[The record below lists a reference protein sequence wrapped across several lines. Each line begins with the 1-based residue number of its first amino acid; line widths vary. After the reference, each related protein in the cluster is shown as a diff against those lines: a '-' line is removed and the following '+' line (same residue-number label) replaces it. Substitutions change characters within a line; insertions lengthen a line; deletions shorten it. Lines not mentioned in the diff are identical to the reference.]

1 MYTYIVV
8 ISSVILLLNFQS
20 RIKFSLLGN
29 SLDLSLLPLLPFP
42 FLMLYT
48 INNPDYQ
55 VYRVAYETGF
65 GPYFETGIK
74 IVSEGLH
81 SLGLY
86 DYSIFLSLVVLL
98 VCVVFYKWGK
108 LCPDISH
115 VILLYALFVMFYD
128 VIQIRNT
135 IASFLILLGL
145 YFCVKQKS
153 LATLLSCLIAI
164 FFHRLS
170 LLTGL
175 LLIYLFFTRPRQY
188 LKPSKL
194 EVSAIMF
201 FSLVGITFGGHIV
214 QLLSFRFSFFE
225 RLSMYSSSKVGVDS
239 FVIWGG
245 YSLVSLIL
253 LWFFGVRKI
262 LNNAERDGS
271 FSEEVITISLLF
283 RYSLFSIPFLGFLLY
298 IDEFNRI
305 YKLFYI
311 INYLLFS
318 FVKKELSVS
327 NGNLIYIFFCLINI
341 IFMLVTMTRG
351 INFDLY
357 W

>member
-8 ISSVILLLNFQS
+8 ISIVFLLFIFQS
-20 RIKFSLLGN
+20 RIKFTLFGN
-29 SLDLSLLPLLPFP
+29 SLNISLLPLIPFP
-42 FLMLYT
+42 VLMLYT

-55 VYRVAYETGF
+55 VYRVAYETGY

-74 IVSEGLH
+74 IISDGLRF
-81 SLGLY
+81 LGLY
-86 DYSIFLSLVVLL
+86 DYSVFLCLVVLFVYL
-98 VCVVFYKWGK
+98 VFYKWGK
-108 LCPDISH
+108 LCPEISY
-115 VILLYALFVMFYD
+115 VILLYTLFVMFYD

-145 YFCVKQKS
+145 YFCVKQKI
-153 LATLLSCLIAI
+153 LATLLSCVVAI

-170 LLTGL
+170 LLTGV
-175 LLIYLFFTRPRQY
+175 LLIYLFFTRPNKY

-194 EVSAIMF
+194 ELTSIIF
-201 FSLVGITFGGHIV
+201 FSLVGVVFGGYIV

-225 RLSMYSSSKVGVDS
+225 RLSLYLSSKVGLDS
-239 FVIWGG
+239 LIIWGG
-245 YSLVSLIL
+245 YSLFSLIL
-253 LWFFGVRKI
+253 LWFFGVKKI
-262 LNNAERDGS
+262 LSNSERKGK
-271 FSEEVITISLLF
+271 FTEEVIAISLLF

-298 IDEFNRI
+298 IDEFNRV

-318 FVKKELSVS
+318 FVKKELSNS
-327 NGNLIYIFFCLINI
+327 NGIILSCIFCILNI
-341 IFMLVTMTRG
+341 IFMLVTISRG